1 MTILDIRKLAIHL
14 QCRELARLEK
24 EKRDYIA
31 RLNNI
36 VTRFPKRIS
45 FGV

>member
-1 MTILDIRKLAIHL
+1 MTVLDIRKLAIHL
-14 QCRELARLEK
+14 QCRELARREK
-24 EKRDYIA
+24 EKRDFVA

-36 VTRFPKRIS
+36 VTRSPKRIS